1 MKFLFENWREFVGE
15 GYDSEEFEFDK
26 MSDKQLADMADADG
40 IEEILVFDLD
50 GDLAN
55 RDEVIAALKNHSPR
69 GLKNV

>member
-15 GYDSEEFEFDK
+15 GHDSEEFEFDK